1 MRCAIHFG
9 PCSVPGGFT
18 ARGQPFRRPVRLH
31 QRAPRPLRG
40 GARPRGVRLRQ
51 HSVAACR
58 FGGRISKRCAR
69 QASACFRIRLERCG
83 SVLSSLQPR
92 PVTCWSWRRRVLP
105 STNGCALR
113 RAERQPHLLP
123 CGSDCSPSVF
133 DFRRLR
139 GPRPAPSLPLS
150 PPPPAARPTPARRP
164 RVQCTGPPPRAPLWP
179 PTMPTH
185 QACSTTCSLPPFF
198 FKPGLPTHRAPS
210 AAAPPPHAHACTGPY
225 QIVVLIASSSDT
237 TTMSTHRTQ
246 QACIKNHLSS
256 QRANLG
262 RVYNRLM
269 LPSSMHVR
277 VRVGAPKGTPAQL
290 NAQGWSPSSSAS
302 GACKTRLPFA
312 AADTA
317 AASFDR
323 SPPHARAWR
332 LNTGA
337 SSVG

>member
-150 PPPPAARPTPARRP
+150 PPTPQGPRQHDAHAYSALGPRPGPRCGRP
-164 RVQCTGPPPRAPLWP
+164 RCPRIRPVAPRAPSPLSSSSP
-179 PTMPTH
+179 
-185 QACSTTCSLPPFF
+185 ACPRT
-198 FKPGLPTHRAPS
+198 GLPV
-210 AAAPPPHAHACTGPY
+210 PPHRR
-225 QIVVLIASSSDT
+225 
-237 TTMSTHRTQ
+237 RT
-246 QACIKNHLSS
+246 
-256 QRANLG
+256 
-262 RVYNRLM
+262 
-269 LPSSMHVR
+269 P
-277 VRVGAPKGTPAQL
+277 
-290 NAQGWSPSSSAS
+290 
-302 GACKTRLPFA
+302 TR
-312 AADTA
+312 
-317 AASFDR
+317 
-323 SPPHARAWR
+323 ARAH
-332 LNTGA
+332 TK
-337 SSVG
+337 S

>member
-1 MRCAIHFG
+1 MCHSLWTLQRPRWIHG
-9 PCSVPGGFT
+9 PGPAVSSAGTTPPEST
-18 ARGQPFRRPVRLH
+18 QASSRWRPA
-31 QRAPRPLRG
+31 QRSSSSSTLRG
-40 GARPRGVRLRQ
+40 GLSLRWAHLKAVRAAGVCLLPDTPREVWFSAVLAAATPRNLLVVAEKGASIHEWVRPASSRKATPPAPLRERLLAVRFRLSTAARP
-51 HSVAACR
+51 S
-58 FGGRISKRCAR
+58 
-69 QASACFRIRLERCG
+69 AS
-83 SVLSSLQPR
+83 SQPAT
-92 PVTCWSWRRRVLP
+92 V
-105 STNGCALR
+105 
-113 RAERQPHLLP
+113 
-123 CGSDCSPSVF
+123 
-133 DFRRLR
+133 
-139 GPRPAPSLPLS
+139 
-150 PPPPAARPTPARRP
+150 PPPAARPTPARRP

-185 QACSTTCSLPPFF
+185 QACSTTCSLRVPPFF